1 MNTLTKGIAVAVL
14 HILIVLS
21 LGGKLLYD
29 RAHRPRVWVRTG
41 SFDPDLPIRG
51 RYVTLSLQV
60 HAPDL
65 APPDSR
71 AKDGVYGMYFAELAV
86 EKDALGHDQLVA
98 HKSNHPTDLY
108 VTMWR
113 MRPDQ
118 APREMFLLTPAV
130 AFFLPEHAEFPRLK
144 PGEEIW
150 AEVTIP
156 RKGPPRPIQ
165 LALKRGT
172 EWRPLNYR

>member
-29 RAHRPRVWVRTG
+29 RQTRPRVWVRTG

-51 RYVTLSLQV
+51 RYVALRLQV
-60 HAPDL
+60 QAPWFQPKENY
-65 APPDSR
+65 ARSS
-71 AKDGVYGMYFAELAV
+71 VTLAV
-86 EKDALGHDQLVA
+86 DNGTLVA
-98 HKSNHPTDLY
+98 NKSDTD
-108 VTMWR
+108 TGMSISSWR
-113 MRPDQ
+113 NPRPNQPNQPPSTVLLDQ
-118 APREMFLLTPAV
+118 GVL
-130 AFFLPEHAEFPRLK
+130 FFLPEHADFPRVGS
-144 PGEEIW
+144 GEDIW

-172 EWRPLNYR
+172 EWKPLTYR

>member
-1 MNTLTKGIAVAVL
+1 MNTLTKAIAVAVL

-41 SFDPDLPIRG
+41 SYDPDLPIRG
-51 RYVTLSLQV
+51 RYMALRLEAQATWF
-60 HAPDL
+60 
-65 APPDSR
+65 R
-71 AKDGVYGMYFAELAV
+71 ADNKYAWNPVNLDV
-86 EKDALGHDQLVA
+86 ENNRLVA
-98 HKSNHPTDLY
+98 RPAGSNTGLSISSWPNQ
-108 VTMWR
+108 
-113 MRPDQ
+113 RPNRPNQSPDMVFLDQ
-118 APREMFLLTPAV
+118 TVL
-130 AFFLPEHAEFPRLK
+130 FFLPEHADVPRLK
-144 PGEEIW
+144 PGEELW

-172 EWRPLNYR
+172 EWVPLNYR